1 MPAADGDVLKVSRSR
16 TRLTIVLAM
25 EDVLHWGEPVVG
37 LDTEVH
43 GRLVVLLSGYPTVD
57 GIAIYEQGVP
67 ALLGHGAQLPSGED
81 RMRSVKE
88 DVLELA
94 GPRLVSVVEDLDAP
108 YPVGAY
114 GTAHWLVDFP
124 VGLLALR
131 GLDKR
136 YVDLRNRIHKS
147 DMWLSVRSR
156 HRWRHDSLS
165 SS

>member
-1 MPAADGDVLKVSRSR
+1 MILYAP
-16 TRLTIVLAM
+16 
-25 EDVLHWGEPVVG
+25 HWGESIMG
-37 LDTEVH
+37 LNPEVN
-43 GRLVVLLSGYPTVD
+43 GRLVILQGGKPAVD
-57 GIAIYEQGVP
+57 SVAVEHQGVP
-67 ALLGHGAQLPSGED
+67 ALLGHGAQLAHCED
-81 RMRSVKE
+81 RMRRVEE

-94 GPRLVSVVEDLDAP
+94 GPWLVSVVEDLDAP
-108 YPVGAY
+108 YLVGAY